1 MSRLRDKWIL
11 GKEVQVLKGI
21 TTAIREEIA
30 AHGLSIIVVAR
41 GIGIGRQTL
50 SRKLNGHV
58 DFSVSE
64 LTAIANFLGTT
75 VAELMRRA
83 DQISANGQGEASSEG
98 FAIQDEASGTVVLQA
113 RHIDLGGVGGD
124 AA

>member
-1 MSRLRDKWIL
+1 M
-11 GKEVQVLKGI
+11 KGI

-30 AHGLSIIVVAR
+30 AHGLSLIVVAR
-41 GIGIGRQTL
+41 SIGIGRQTL

-58 DFSVSE
+58 DFSISE

-75 VAELMRRA
+75 VAELIRRA

-98 FAIQDEASGTVVLQA
+98 FAIQDEASGAIILEA
-113 RHIDLGGVGGD
+113 RRIDLGDVGGD